1 VSTAPLKIMVVMGTR
16 PDTIKM
22 APVVAALR
30 AAAPAIQTIVCVT
43 AQHREMLDDVLRLFE
58 IVPDV
63 DLNIMTKT
71 QSLTDITT
79 RVLIGMEPVL
89 AQYKPDV
96 VLVHGDTTT
105 STASALAA
113 FYAKIPVGHVEA
125 GLRTATIDEPF
136 PEELN
141 RRLTGVIATYNFAPT
156 AGAKA
161 NLLAE
166 RMDGADVIVTGNT
179 VIDAFL
185 DTTRRLARRP
195 APAALAGLDPARP
208 VIFVTA
214 HRRENHAAMPG
225 IAQAV
230 KAIAAFPQRPQIVWP
245 LHPSPQ
251 VGPVIRPILAG
262 IEGIR
267 LTEPLDYASTV
278 AAVTQS
284 RFVLTDSGGL
294 QEEAPTLGKPVLVMR
309 RETERPEGLAAGTL
323 RLVGSDPAEIVAWSR
338 RLLED
343 ADGVYTAMAR
353 ASNPYG
359 DGHAAE
365 RIVAW
370 LLWKLRTGPK
380 PGEFLVAA

>member
-1 VSTAPLKIMVVMGTR
+1 MTVMGTR

-22 APVVAALR
+22 APLVHALR
-30 AAAPAIQTIVCVT
+30 AAGPAIQPIVCVT
-43 AQHREMLDDVLRLFE
+43 AQHREMLDEVLRLFA

-79 RVLIGMEPVL
+79 RVLIGMETVF
-89 AQYKPDV
+89 AEHRPDV

-105 STASALAA
+105 STATALAA

-125 GLRTATIDEPF
+125 GLRTATIHEPF

-141 RRLTGVIATYNFAPT
+141 RRLTGVMASYSFAPT
-156 AGAKA
+156 AGSKA
-161 NLLAE
+161 NLMAE
-166 RMDGADVIVTGNT
+166 RTGESDIIVTGNT

-185 DTTRRLARRP
+185 ATTELLKTRP
-195 APAALAGLDPARP
+195 APAALAGLDPQRP
-208 VIFVTA
+208 LVFVTA
-214 HRRENHAAMPG
+214 HRRENHEAMAQ

-230 KAIAAFPQRPQIVWP
+230 KAIAAFPQRPQILWP
-245 LHPSPQ
+245 VHPSPM
-251 VGPVIRPILAG
+251 VSPVIHGALDG

-267 LTEPLDYASTV
+267 LTDPLDYAATV
-278 AAVTQS
+278 AAVGAC

-309 RETERPEGLAAGTL
+309 RETERPEGLEAGTL

-338 RLLED
+338 KLLENT
-343 ADGVYTAMAR
+343 DGVYTAMAR

-370 LLWKLRTGPK
+370 LLWKLRQGPK
-380 PGEFLVAA
+380 PAEFLVAA

>member
-1 VSTAPLKIMVVMGTR
+1 VALAPLKIMAVMGTR

-30 AAAPAIQTIVCVT
+30 GAAPAIATTVCVT

-71 QSLTDITT
+71 QSLTDVTT
-79 RVLIGMEPVL
+79 RVLAGMEGVL
-89 AQYKPDV
+89 AQHRPDV

-105 STASALAA
+105 STATALAA
-113 FYAKIPVGHVEA
+113 FYARIPVGHVEA
-125 GLRTATIDEPF
+125 GLRTATTDEPF

-141 RRLTGVIATYNFAPT
+141 RRITGAIARYHFAPT

-166 RMDGADVIVTGNT
+166 RLDGADVIVTGNT

-185 DTTRRLARRP
+185 ETTRRLAQMP
-195 APAALAGLDPARP
+195 APAALAGLDPDRP
-208 VIFVTA
+208 LIFVTA
-214 HRRENHAAMPG
+214 HRRENHDAMAG
-225 IAQAV
+225 IARAV
-230 KAIAAFPQRPQIVWP
+230 KAVAAFPQRPQILWP

-251 VGPVIRPILAG
+251 VAPVIRPILTG
-262 IEGIR
+262 VEGIR

-278 AAVTQS
+278 AAVARA

-309 RETERPEGLAAGTL
+309 RETERPEGLVAGTL
-323 RLVGSDPAEIVAWSR
+323 RLVGADPAEIVAWSR

-343 ADGVYTAMAR
+343 ADGVYSAMAR

-370 LLWKLRTGPK
+370 LLWKLRRGPK
-380 PGEFLVAA
+380 PAEFLVAA

>member
-30 AAAPAIQTIVCVT
+30 AAAPAVQTIVCVT

-58 IVPDV
+58 IVPDI

-71 QSLTDITT
+71 QSLTDVTT

-125 GLRTATIDEPF
+125 GLRTATIHEPF

-141 RRLTGVIATYNFAPT
+141 RRLTGVIATYHFAPT

-166 RMDGADVIVTGNT
+166 RMDGAEVIVTGNT

-185 DTTRRLARRP
+185 DTTRRLAERP

-208 VIFVTA
+208 LIFVTA

-230 KAIAAFPQRPQIVWP
+230 KAIAALPQRPQIVWP

-262 IEGIR
+262 VEGIR
-267 LTEPLDYASTV
+267 LTEPLDYAATV

-338 RLLED
+338 RLLENT
-343 ADGVYTAMAR
+343 DGVYAAMAR

>member
-1 VSTAPLKIMVVMGTR
+1 MIVMGTR

-30 AAAPAIQTIVCVT
+30 AAAPAIETIVCVT
-43 AQHREMLDDVLRLFE
+43 AQHREMLDDVLRIFE

-63 DLNIMTKT
+63 DLDIMTRT

-79 RVLIGMEPVL
+79 RVLSGMEVVL
-89 AQYKPDV
+89 AQHRPDV

-105 STASALAA
+105 STATALAA

-125 GLRTATIDEPF
+125 GLRTTTTSEPF

-141 RRLTGVIATYNFAPT
+141 RRLTGVIARYHFAPT
-156 AGAKA
+156 AGSKA

-166 RMDGADVIVTGNT
+166 RLDDADVVVTGNT

-185 DTTRRLARRP
+185 ETARRIEGRP
-195 APAALAGLDPARP
+195 APPALAGLDPGRP
-208 VIFVTA
+208 LIFVTA
-214 HRRENHAAMPG
+214 HRRENHEAMPA
-225 IAQAV
+225 IARAV
-230 KAIAAFPQRPQIVWP
+230 KAIAAFPERPQIVWP

-251 VGPVIRPILAG
+251 VGPVIRPLLAG
-262 IEGIR
+262 VDGIR
-267 LTEPLDYASTV
+267 LVEPLDYAATV
-278 AAVTQS
+278 AAVAGS

-323 RLVGSDPAEIVAWSR
+323 RLIGADPAEIVNWSR

-343 ADGVYTAMAR
+343 TDGVYTAMAR

-370 LLWKLRTGPK
+370 LLWKLRSGPK
-380 PGEFLVAA
+380 PAEFLAAA

>member
-1 VSTAPLKIMVVMGTR
+1 MGTR

-22 APVVAALR
+22 APVVAALK
-30 AAAPAIQTIVCVT
+30 AAGPAIVPIVCVT
-43 AQHREMLDDVLRLFE
+43 AQHREMLDEVLRLFG

-89 AQYKPDV
+89 AEQRPDV

-141 RRLTGVIATYNFAPT
+141 RRLTGVMASYNFAPT
-156 AGAKA
+156 PGSKA
-161 NLLAE
+161 NLLSE
-166 RMDGADVIVTGNT
+166 RLDGRDVIVTGNT

-185 DTTRRLARRP
+185 ETTRLLASRP

-208 VIFVTA
+208 LIFVTA
-214 HRRENHAAMPG
+214 HRRENHAAMPE
-225 IAQAV
+225 IAGAV
-230 KAIAAFPQRPQIVWP
+230 RAIAAFPERPQILWP

-251 VGPVIRPILAG
+251 VGAVIRPLLDG

-278 AAVTQS
+278 AAVKQC

-323 RLVGSDPAEIVAWSR
+323 RLVGTDPAEIVAWSR
-338 RLLED
+338 KLLSD
-343 ADGVYTAMAR
+343 DGGVYTAMAR

-380 PGEFLVAA
+380 PNEFPTAA

>member
-1 VSTAPLKIMVVMGTR
+1 MGTR

-30 AAAPAIQTIVCVT
+30 AAGDAVRPIVCVT
-43 AQHREMLDDVLRLFE
+43 AQHREMLDEVLRLFA

-63 DLNIMTKT
+63 DLNVMTKT

-79 RVLIGMEPVL
+79 RVLTGMEPVL
-89 AQYKPDV
+89 AEHRPDV

-105 STASALAA
+105 STAAALAA

-125 GLRTATIDEPF
+125 GLRTGTISEPF

-141 RRLTGVIATYNFAPT
+141 RRLTGVIARFHFAPT

-166 RMDGADVIVTGNT
+166 RMDDADIVVTGNT

-185 DTTRRLARRP
+185 ATTRLLEGRP
-195 APAALAGLDPARP
+195 EPAALAGLDHARP
-208 VIFVTA
+208 LIFVTA
-214 HRRENHAAMPG
+214 HRRENHAAMPA
-225 IAQAV
+225 IAGAV
-230 KAIAAFPQRPQIVWP
+230 KAIAALPQRPQIVWP

-251 VGPVIRPILAG
+251 VGPVIRPLLAG
-262 IEGIR
+262 VAGIR
-267 LTEPLDYASTV
+267 LTEPLDYAATV
-278 AAVTQS
+278 AVVARS

-323 RLVGSDPAEIVAWSR
+323 RLVGADPAAILDWSR
-338 RLLED
+338 RLLTDEGG
-343 ADGVYTAMAR
+343 AYTAMAR

-359 DGHAAE
+359 DGHAAG

-370 LLWKLRTGPK
+370 LLWKFRAGPK
-380 PGEFLVAA
+380 PNEFSAAG

>member
-1 VSTAPLKIMVVMGTR
+1 MVVMGTR

-30 AAAPAIQTIVCVT
+30 AAGPAIQTIVCVT

-58 IVPDV
+58 IVPDI

-79 RVLIGMEPVL
+79 RVLTGMEPVL
-89 AQYKPDV
+89 AQNRPDV

-105 STASALAA
+105 STATALAA

-125 GLRTATIDEPF
+125 GLRTGTIHEPF

-141 RRLTGVIATYNFAPT
+141 RRLTGVMAAYNFAPT

-166 RMDGADVIVTGNT
+166 RLDGADVIVTGNT

-185 DTTRRLARRP
+185 DTTRRLANRP
-195 APAALAGLDPARP
+195 APAALAGLDPDRP
-208 VIFVTA
+208 LIFVTA
-214 HRRENHAAMPG
+214 HRRENHDAMPA

-230 KAIAAFPQRPQIVWP
+230 KGIAAFPQRPQVLWP

-251 VGPVIRPILAG
+251 VGPVIRPLLEG
-262 IEGIR
+262 VEGIR

-278 AAVTQS
+278 AAVT
-284 RFVLTDSGGL
+284 RCTFVLTDSGGL

-338 RLLED
+338 RLLENT
-343 ADGVYTAMAR
+343 DGVYTAMAR

-370 LLWKLRTGPK
+370 LLWKLRAGPK

>member
-1 VSTAPLKIMVVMGTR
+1 MAVMGTR

-30 AAAPAIQTIVCVT
+30 AAAPAIETIVCVT

-63 DLNIMTKT
+63 DLDIMTKT

-79 RVLIGMEPVL
+79 RVLTGMGAVL
-89 AQYKPDV
+89 AEHRPDV

-105 STASALAA
+105 STATALAA

-141 RRLTGVIATYNFAPT
+141 RRLTGVMARYHFAPT

-166 RMDGADVIVTGNT
+166 RLDGADVIVTGNT

-185 DTTRRLARRP
+185 ETARRIESLP
-195 APAALAGLDPARP
+195 TPPALAGLDPGRP
-208 VIFVTA
+208 LILVTA
-214 HRRENHAAMPG
+214 HRRENHDAMPA

-230 KAIAAFPQRPQIVWP
+230 KAIAAFTQRPQILWP

-251 VGPVIRPILAG
+251 VGPVIRPLLEHV
-262 IEGIR
+262 EGIR
-267 LTEPLDYASTV
+267 LTEPLNYAATV
-278 AAVTQS
+278 AAVS
-284 RFVLTDSGGL
+284 RCRFVLTDSGGL

-323 RLVGSDPAEIVAWSR
+323 RLVGADPAEIVTWSR

-343 ADGVYTAMAR
+343 TDGVYTRMAR

-370 LLWKLRTGPK
+370 LLWKLRRGPK
-380 PGEFLVAA
+380 PAEFLVAA